1 MLEIHLGCCGYQSLF
16 PYISQ
21 VFHGVGGPQSFHAPA
36 GGHLAFTQVVNKSH
50 CVMVRQYRTTW
61 KTAEFLLS
69 LSTLGFLR
77 TEWVPIFQVSSY
89 T

>member
-1 MLEIHLGCCGYQSLF
+1 
-16 PYISQ
+16 
-21 VFHGVGGPQSFHAPA
+21 
-36 GGHLAFTQVVNKSH
+36 
-50 CVMVRQYRTTW
+50 MVRQYRTTW